1 MTKRMWMMLMMTL
14 GFVGVLG
21 AVKVL
26 QIQAMVAQ
34 ASSFQPP
41 PEAVTTILARQEQWP
56 ATLDAIGTVAA
67 VHGVTVSADLPGVV
81 EAITFDSGRVV
92 GKGEIL
98 VRLDA
103 RQELPGFIR
112 G

>member
-26 QIQAMVAQ
+26 QIQAVVAQ

-41 PEAVTTILARQEQWP
+41 PEAVTTIVAQPGAVAGDAGAR
-56 ATLDAIGTVAA
+56 
-67 VHGVTVSADLPGVV
+67 SARWRPCT
-81 EAITFDSGRVV
+81 A
-92 GKGEIL
+92 
-98 VRLDA
+98 
-103 RQELPGFIR
+103 
-112 G
+112 